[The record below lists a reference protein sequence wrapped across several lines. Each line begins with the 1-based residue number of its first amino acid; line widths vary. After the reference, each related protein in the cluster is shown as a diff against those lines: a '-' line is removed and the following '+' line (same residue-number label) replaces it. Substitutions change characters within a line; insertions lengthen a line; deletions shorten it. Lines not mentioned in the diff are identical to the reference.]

1 MSMCKIQDKAPL
13 LPITSSSPHLEK
25 SSVDFECILL
35 ITDHFTRYTKAYPT
49 SNKTTK
55 TAATHLCNN
64 FVIRFSISTQ
74 LLHNQGPKFEN
85 AIFKYVA
92 NLLDI
97 KKKLLTTQKQIVSL
111 KG

>member
-1 MSMCKIQDKAPL
+1 MCKIQDKAPL
-13 LPITSSSPHLEK
+13 LPITSSSPHLEN
-25 SSVDFECILL
+25 SSVDFEYILL
-35 ITDHFTRYTKAYPT
+35 ITDHFTRYTQAYPT

-55 TAATHLCNN
+55 TTATHLCNN

-74 LLHNQGPKFEN
+74 LLHNQGRKFEN

-97 KKKLLTTQKQIVSL
+97 QKKLLTTQKQMVSL